1 MAVVQHMRGHTGDGR
16 SPRSAAGD
24 QGPEHLVGRL
34 GRAGVD
40 AEGAAWLAPCDTAPP
55 AGTGQRKEPA
65 PQRWDAA
72 TAVREFA
79 RNKARIE
86 DGQTFRARQPT
97 GWKLGGS
104 PSTTGE
110 TKRWARASGE
120 FPSPLVHRPPRRTEA
135 ELPRGAPGD
144 RVGECDDLCPSTRCP
159 MKSVI
164 DGDAGRILGAALL
177 GGDPQE
183 LIDAVTRAGRAAPV
197 DRRAHR
203 IQRPSVL
210 PRSPAPR
217 RHAGRT
223 YDVIADQKAAP
234 RAHLL
239 GPDPRPPPRA
249 RRPGA

>member
-1 MAVVQHMRGHTGDGR
+1 
-16 SPRSAAGD
+16 
-24 QGPEHLVGRL
+24 
-34 GRAGVD
+34 
-40 AEGAAWLAPCDTAPP
+40 
-55 AGTGQRKEPA
+55 
-65 PQRWDAA
+65 
-72 TAVREFA
+72 
-79 RNKARIE
+79 
-86 DGQTFRARQPT
+86 
-97 GWKLGGS
+97 
-104 PSTTGE
+104 
-110 TKRWARASGE
+110 
-120 FPSPLVHRPPRRTEA
+120 
-135 ELPRGAPGD
+135 
-144 RVGECDDLCPSTRCP
+144 

-164 DGDAGRILGAALL
+164 AGDAGRILGAALL

-234 RAHLL
+234 REHLL